1 MTIINFL
8 GVPSFLLWSSQCVS
22 TIDAFPLLSPNTKN
36 NNIHDILSTATTNIV
51 KRQRHDNHILFS
63 NYEYIDRIVNDDDGN
78 DESSSA
84 AMKSAIAE
92 ATILR
97 AQAEVIRA
105 EARAMELA
113 LRERASKQRK
123 EKDLIT
129 DEIITEIFSTLKYQ
143 NPQSTS
149 TSTSTSTSS
158 EDINM
163 AAIINDDDNN
173 NNNNN
178 VNDGRGTEEERSEST
193 TAAAAATAF
202 LPDARVVADRLKHG
216 KFSRPQILSVVDRL
230 HERYR
235 EDISNSNDLMEY
247 EEQRKLQFN
256 QTTVIVVLLQ
266 ASHILDEQFVMTTNS
281 SISIALTTNSTL
293 PSSSVSS
300 SLMTNGQLE
309 KSIQSRILELQQ
321 QREVER
327 NQRIAAEINRIA
339 AMSDGSSEGNGT
351 DTTLLEVGMSEM
363 TPSFIPMWVPSSFV
377 PYIMSLNDEQS
388 SSSSSSSSS
397 AAPTTS
403 VNSNSTIATTTTTP
417 TTTTISTLGPNEV
430 EIIKNEVLM
439 GSRFYLTSFE
449 SIPGAALF
457 R

>member
-1 MTIINFL
+1 
-8 GVPSFLLWSSQCVS
+8 
-22 TIDAFPLLSPNTKN
+22 
-36 NNIHDILSTATTNIV
+36 
-51 KRQRHDNHILFS
+51 
-63 NYEYIDRIVNDDDGN
+63 
-78 DESSSA
+78 
-84 AMKSAIAE
+84 
-92 ATILR
+92 
-97 AQAEVIRA
+97 
-105 EARAMELA
+105 
-113 LRERASKQRK
+113 
-123 EKDLIT
+123 
-129 DEIITEIFSTLKYQ
+129 
-143 NPQSTS
+143 
-149 TSTSTSTSS
+149 
-158 EDINM
+158 M
-163 AAIINDDDNN
+163 AATINDD

-178 VNDGRGTEEERSEST
+178 VNDRRGTEGERYEST
-193 TAAAAATAF
+193 TAAATAF

-216 KFSRPQILSVVDRL
+216 KFSRQQILSVVDRL

-235 EDISNSNDLMEY
+235 EDISKSNDLMEY
-247 EEQRKLQFN
+247 EEQLKLQFN

-266 ASHILDEQFVMTTNS
+266 ASLILDEQFVTTTNS
-281 SISIALTTNSTL
+281 SISTALTTNFKL

-351 DTTLLEVGMSEM
+351 DTTLLEVVSEM

-377 PYIMSLNDEQS
+377 PYIISLNDEQS
-388 SSSSSSSSS
+388 SSSSSS

-403 VNSNSTIATTTTTP
+403 ANSNSTIATTTTTP
-417 TTTTISTLGPNEV
+417 TTTISTLGSTEV
-430 EIIKNEVLM
+430 ELIKNEVLM

>member
-1 MTIINFL
+1 M
-8 GVPSFLLWSSQCVS
+8 WSSQCVS
-22 TIDAFPLLSPNTKN
+22 TIDAFPLLLSPTTKN
-36 NNIHDILSTATTNIV
+36 NNNNHDILSTATTIV

-63 NYEYIDRIVNDDDGN
+63 NYEYIDQIVNDDDGN
-78 DESSSA
+78 NESSSA

-97 AQAEVIRA
+97 AEAEVIRA

-129 DEIITEIFSTLKYQ
+129 DEIITEIFSTLNYQ

-149 TSTSTSTSS
+149 TSTSTSS
-158 EDINM
+158 EDITM
-163 AAIINDDDNN
+163 AAIINDDD

-178 VNDGRGTEEERSEST
+178 VNDGRGTEEERDEST

-266 ASHILDEQFVMTTNS
+266 ASHILDEQS
-281 SISIALTTNSTL
+281 SISTALTTNSKL

-388 SSSSSSSSS
+388 SSSSSSS

-403 VNSNSTIATTTTTP
+403 ANSNSTIATTTTTP